1 MSQFLSAK
9 QLYVIGQNTLTLT
22 LMLLSVEVHQ
32 YLDVLW
38 IKLIISSYSLFSA
51 NKLSK
56 LLFSAK

>member
-32 YLDVLW
+32 YLDVL
-38 IKLIISSYSLFSA
+38 
-51 NKLSK
+51 
-56 LLFSAK
+56 